1 MDTIK
6 KLSDYA
12 ETVGNPIR
20 FIGVPK
26 TIDNDLEGTDHT
38 PGYGSAAKY
47 IATVTKELVRDG
59 LIYEMQSVTVIEIMG
74 RNAGWLTGAAVLA
87 KSEDCEGPDLIY
99 LCLLYTSS
107 CYLYILRS

>member
-1 MDTIK
+1 M
-6 KLSDYA
+6 
-12 ETVGNPIR
+12 GNPIR

-59 LIYEMQSVTVIEIMG
+59 LIYEMQSVRSSRSWEEMRDGSPEQQYWPRVKTVKARI
-74 RNAGWLTGAAVLA
+74 
-87 KSEDCEGPDLIY
+87 
-99 LCLLYTSS
+99 
-107 CYLYILRS
+107 